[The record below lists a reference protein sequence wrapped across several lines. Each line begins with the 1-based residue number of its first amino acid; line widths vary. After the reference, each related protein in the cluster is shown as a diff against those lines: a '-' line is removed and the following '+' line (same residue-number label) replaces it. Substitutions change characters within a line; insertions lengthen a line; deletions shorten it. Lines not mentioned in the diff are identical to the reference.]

1 MTASSFAL
9 VLRAAVLEPLRANA
23 GRVALS
29 VIGIALGVALGTA
42 VHLINDSAAREF
54 GHAVQDLAGEA
65 DLVVRGP
72 RSGFPEGLYPEI
84 AGMPQVQAVSPAL
97 EAEVPVMGRQES
109 LKLVGLD
116 PFRASQVQPTL
127 MAGIGP
133 SLRQLFLPDTV
144 LLSPAAAHWLD
155 AREGG
160 TITIFAGTE
169 ARTLRV
175 VGLLPAVAY
184 RQRLALMDIGLAQPL
199 LDRLGTLHRL
209 DLRLRPGTDPEAFR
223 AALARLLPPGVEAA
237 TPEVEATRGA
247 ELSRAYRIN
256 LDMLALVALF
266 TGGFL
271 VFSTLAL
278 SVLRRRRELA
288 LLRVLGVT
296 RAGIVGTVLLE
307 GILIG
312 AAGGLL
318 GIVLGRFLAGIVVSR
333 LGADLG
339 AGYFSALAVELDTN
353 AAALGGFFV
362 LGVAA
367 AVMGALVPALDT
379 AHTPPASALRSGDPS
394 GAAGRSRLAWPG
406 TALLLLAGGLAFAPP
421 VGGIPLFGYLA
432 IALLLLGAVLLMPW
446 ASAWALSLTRLRRP
460 LPAWL
465 AVEQLRGQPGQTS
478 LSMAAI
484 LVSVS
489 LMVSMAIMVASFRQ
503 SLDDWLSQVVPADLY
518 LRSAPGGESAYF
530 TPEQQER
537 IRATPGVKDVAV
549 LRNQTLWLD
558 RRRPPVSLLVREV
571 DPADP
576 RRTLPLVGS
585 WIAPAP
591 GQPPPV
597 WISETVQDL
606 YGYRVGETAKLPLA
620 GHDRSFT
627 VAGVWR
633 DYARQNGA
641 IAMARETYVG
651 ITGDRLAND
660 AAVWL
665 APGGDRDRVAGA
677 LRASLTDAQG
687 LEIVETGR
695 IRAVSL
701 AIFDRTFALTYALE
715 AVAVLIGLFGISV
728 GIGSQVLA
736 RRGEFG
742 MLRFVGL
749 TRRQVAALLS
759 LEGGL
764 TSALGILFGLLL
776 GGIVSLI
783 LVHVVN
789 RQSFHWS
796 MDMHVPWLPLAA
808 MALTLIA
815 ASAVTAVASGRQAM
829 GGDAVRAVRED
840 W

>member
-1 MTASSFAL
+1 VNAFAPAL
-9 VLRAAVLEPLRANA
+9 VLRAAVLEPLVANA
-23 GRVALS
+23 GRVVLS

-54 GHAVQDLAGEA
+54 GLAMQNLAGAA

-72 RSGFPEGLYPEI
+72 RSGFPESLYPEI
-84 AGMPQVQAVSPAL
+84 AGMPEVQAVSPAL
-97 EAEVPVMGRQES
+97 EAEVPVMGKRES

-116 PFRASQVQPTL
+116 PFRASQVQPSL
-127 MAGIGP
+127 MAGIGAP
-133 SLRQLFLPDTV
+133 LRQLFSRDTV
-144 LLSPAAAHWLD
+144 LLSPAAADWLG
-155 AREGG
+155 ARAGG
-160 TITIFAGTE
+160 TITIYAGTQ
-169 ARTLRV
+169 ARALRV
-175 VGLLPAVAY
+175 VGLLPAAAY
-184 RQRLALMDIGLAQPL
+184 RQRLAVMDIGLAQPL
-199 LDRLGTLHRL
+199 LDRLGTLNRL

-223 AALARLLPPGVEAA
+223 SALKGILPPGVAAA
-237 TPEVEATRGA
+237 TPEVEAERGA
-247 ELSRAYRIN
+247 DLSRAYRIN

-296 RAGIVGTVLLE
+296 RSGIVRVVLLE

-312 AAGGLL
+312 VAGGML
-318 GIVLGRFLAGIVVSR
+318 GVVLGRILAGVVVSR

-339 AGYFSALAVELDTN
+339 AGYFSTLAVELRTN
-353 AAALGGFFV
+353 FAALAGFFA
-362 LGVAA
+362 LGIAA
-367 AVMGALVPALDT
+367 AVVGALVPALDT
-379 AHTPPASALRSGDPS
+379 AGAAPATALRSGDPT
-394 GAAGRSRLAWPG
+394 GASDRRTQTWPG
-406 TALLLLAGGLAFAPP
+406 ATLLAFAAALAFAPP

-432 IALLLLGAVLLMPW
+432 IALLLLGAVLLTPW
-446 ASAWALSLTRLRRP
+446 ASALALGVARLRRP

-489 LMVSMAIMVASFRQ
+489 LMVSMAIMVTSFRQ
-503 SLDDWLSQVVPADLY
+503 SLDAWLSRVVPADLY
-518 LRSAPGGESAYF
+518 LRSAPSGESAYF

-537 IRATPGVKDVAV
+537 IRATPGVKNVGF
-549 LRNQTLWLD
+549 LRNQTIWLD
-558 RRRPPVSLLVREV
+558 GRRPPVSLLVREV
-571 DPADP
+571 DPYHP
-576 RRTLPLVGS
+576 QRTLPLAGS
-585 WIAPAP
+585 WIAPAA

-606 YGYRVGETAKLPLA
+606 YGYRVGETASIPLA
-620 GHDRSFT
+620 GSERSFT

-641 IAMARETYVG
+641 IVMTRDTYRR
-651 ITGDRLAND
+651 ITGDSLAND
-660 AAVWL
+660 AAIWL
-665 APGGDRDRVAGA
+665 APGQDRDNVAGA
-677 LRASLTDAQG
+677 LRRELSDAEG
-687 LEIVETGR
+687 FEIVETGR
-695 IRAVSL
+695 IRALSL
-701 AIFDRTFALTYALE
+701 AIFDRTFAVTYALE

-742 MLRFVGL
+742 MLRHVGL
-749 TRRQVAALLS
+749 TRRQVASMLA

-764 TSALGILFGLLL
+764 TSALGILFGFLL
-776 GGIVSLI
+776 GGVVSLI
-783 LVHVVN
+783 LVQVIN

-796 MDMHVPWLPLAA
+796 MDMHAPWLPLAV
-808 MALTLIA
+808 MALGLIV
-815 ASAVTAVASGRQAM
+815 ASAVTAVVSGRQAM
-829 GGDAVRAVRED
+829 GGDVVRAVRED